1 MYQGQIQKL
10 FRGGGGGGGSRVKM
24 KGVQPINVQI
34 LKIYRGRPGY
44 KSTKSALEGGGG
56 GPGPL
61 DPPPPSAPDSINLL
75 ANGVPGNSL

>member
-1 MYQGQIQKL
+1 
-10 FRGGGGGGGSRVKM
+10 M

-44 KSTKSALEGGGG
+44 KSTKSALEGGGSRP
-56 GPGPL
+56 PGP
-61 DPPPPSAPDSINLL
+61 PPPPSAPDSINLL